1 MSDSIDRRAFSGSHR
16 TLSPEA
22 QGLDPRGSS
31 PYAVRT
37 SPVAGSPHREFIYP
51 RETSGMWMT
60 VADDLEAVIDD
71 IPQTQQ
77 EAAREL
83 VAKIQERS
91 EDKQRRALKELI
103 ADMIR
108 ELDSDEE
115 EGDDE

>member
-1 MSDSIDRRAFSGSHR
+1 
-16 TLSPEA
+16 
-22 QGLDPRGSS
+22 
-31 PYAVRT
+31 V
-37 SPVAGSPHREFIYP
+37 
-51 RETSGMWMT
+51 T

-83 VAKIQERS
+83 VAKIQERP
-91 EDKQRRALKELI
+91 EKDQLTALKELI

>member
-1 MSDSIDRRAFSGSHR
+1 
-16 TLSPEA
+16 
-22 QGLDPRGSS
+22 
-31 PYAVRT
+31 
-37 SPVAGSPHREFIYP
+37 
-51 RETSGMWMT
+51 MWMT

-91 EDKQRRALKELI
+91 EDQQLRALKELI